1 MHHSHFNVC
10 GMFNRTQY
18 TWLNFSEM
26 DTIDYVQW
34 KKAVSCQS
42 VTCVCVMANG
52 RTNGLSRGFIRALCF
67 H

>member
-1 MHHSHFNVC
+1 
-10 GMFNRTQY
+10 
-18 TWLNFSEM
+18 M

-67 H
+67 HWLERFNSHTL

>member
-1 MHHSHFNVC
+1 MYS
-10 GMFNRTQY
+10 G
-18 TWLNFSEM
+18 
-26 DTIDYVQW
+26 

-67 H
+67 HWLEQFNSHTL